1 MSISQ
6 GIGAPQVLESGQT
19 GVERANQF
27 VTVKTAGARDLVKRL
42 NELVQA
48 ASSARILSE
57 AVDRAS
63 RPIRD
68 DYRDAARR
76 HEATGNLY
84 KSVGKPKVKTYTG
97 TDGPAAVAVV
107 GPRQTGPVGSRP
119 GVESGNHAW
128 LIEFGTKPR
137 KPGTRGRRTYVNV
150 HQMINKRMKFSGG
163 FNDREFAQMGRG
175 FYFLM
180 GSKYEREG
188 ARGRRGYSRDFA
200 GPGPRGDG
208 RPQHPISLAPGDTI
222 AEMRPLGLMER
233 AITGNGSQALS
244 ILKAYLEREI
254 AVRGG

>member
-1 MSISQ
+1 MAITQ
-6 GIGAPQVLESGQT
+6 GVGSPQVLDSGFT
-19 GVERANQF
+19 GVQQANQF

-48 ASSARILSE
+48 ASSERILSE

-68 DYRDAARR
+68 DYRNAARQR
-76 HEATGNLY
+76 EATGNLY
-84 KSVGKPKVKTYTG
+84 KSVGKPKIVTYTG

-107 GPRQTGPVGSRP
+107 GPRQTGAVGSRP
-119 GVESGNHAW
+119 GAESGNHAW
-128 LIEFGTKPR
+128 LIEFGTKDR
-137 KPGTRGRRTYVNV
+137 KPGSRGRRTYVNV
-150 HQMINKRMKFSGG
+150 HQLINKRMKFSGSL
-163 FNDREFAQMGRG
+163 NDTEFAQKGKG

-180 GSKYEREG
+180 GSKYKREG
-188 ARGRRGYSRDFA
+188 ARGRPGYSRDFSDSY
-200 GPGPRGDG
+200 GTRE
-208 RPQHPISLAPGDTI
+208 QHPISLAPGETI
-222 AEMRPLGLMER
+222 AGMKPYGLMER

>member
-1 MSISQ
+1 MAISQ
-6 GIGAPQVLESGQT
+6 GVGSPQILEGGLT
-19 GVERANQF
+19 GVQQANQF
-27 VTVKTAGARDLVKRL
+27 VTVQTAGARDLVRRL

-48 ASSARILSE
+48 ASSERILSE

-68 DYRDAARR
+68 EYRDSARR

-84 KSVGKPKVKTYTG
+84 KSVGKPKVKTYAG
-97 TDGPAAVAVV
+97 ENGPAAVAVV
-107 GPRQTGPVGSRP
+107 GPRQTGAVGSRP

-128 LIEFGTKPR
+128 LVEFGTKPR
-137 KPGTRGRRTYVNV
+137 KPGSRGRRTYINV
-150 HQMINKRMKFSGG
+150 HQSINKRMKYSGG
-163 FNDREFAQMGRG
+163 FNDREFSQMGRG

-188 ARGRRGYSRDFA
+188 ASGRPGYSRDFA

-208 RPQHPISLAPGDTI
+208 RPQHPISLAPGETI
-222 AEMRPLGLMER
+222 EGMPAIGLMQR
-233 AITGNGSQALS
+233 AINSNGSQCLQ

>member
-1 MSISQ
+1 MAISQ

-48 ASSARILSE
+48 ASSARILAE

-84 KSVGKPKVKTYTG
+84 KSVGKPKVKTYAG

-163 FNDREFAQMGRG
+163 FNDREFSQMGRG

-188 ARGRRGYSRDFA
+188 ASGRPGYSRDFSDSY
-200 GPGPRGDG
+200 GTRE
-208 RPQHPISLAPGDTI
+208 QHPISLAPGDTI
-222 AEMRPLGLMER
+222 AGMRPLGLMER

>member
-1 MSISQ
+1 MAISQ
-6 GIGAPQVLESGQT
+6 GIGSPQILDDGQT

-27 VTVKTAGARDLVKRL
+27 VTVRTAGARDLVRRL

-48 ASSARILSE
+48 ASSERILAE

-76 HEATGNLY
+76 REATGNLY
-84 KSVGKPKVKTYTG
+84 RAVGKPKIKTYTG
-97 TDGPAAVAVV
+97 QDGPAAVAVV

-119 GVESGNHAW
+119 GAESGNHAW
-128 LIEFGTKPR
+128 LVEFGTKPR
-137 KPGTRGRRTYVNV
+137 KPGSRGRRTYINV
-150 HQMINKRMKFSGG
+150 HQSINKKMKFSGG
-163 FNDREFAQMGRG
+163 FNDQEFAQMGRG

-188 ARGRRGYSRDFA
+188 ARGKPGYSRDFSDSY
-200 GPGPRGDG
+200 GTRE
-208 RPQHPISLAPGDTI
+208 QHPISLAPGETI
-222 AEMRPLGLMER
+222 AGMRPLGLMER
-233 AITGNGSQALS
+233 AITGNGSQALA